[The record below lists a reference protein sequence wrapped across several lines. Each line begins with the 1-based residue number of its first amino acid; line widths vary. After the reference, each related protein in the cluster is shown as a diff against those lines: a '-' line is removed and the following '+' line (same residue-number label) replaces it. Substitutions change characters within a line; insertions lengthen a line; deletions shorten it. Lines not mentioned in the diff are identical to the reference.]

1 MPYGQV
7 LVDTVKDSL
16 NNVLAPASAVLNAQ
30 VYVVSNKLNGKQ
42 YVGQTINPH
51 LPIGHGRILKSAYKL
66 HGKDNFT
73 YEPICKEINNRGSL
87 NAIERFWIG
96 IMDTITPNGY
106 NIDLGGSEGSVWTDE
121 RKKRISIARTGKK
134 LNRPL
139 GSKSGMAGKAYPEE
153 GKRKLSEALKGRV
166 SPNWGRT
173 ASEET
178 KAKMSASQKAKAD
191 SFEVYPNVGK
201 KASEETKAKMRASR
215 AKRIYT
221 DEDKQKISEAVTAWH
236 KQRKEQA

>member
-1 MPYGQV
+1 VQ
-7 LVDTVKDSL
+7 
-16 NNVLAPASAVLNAQ
+16 AQ
-30 VYVVSNKLNGKQ
+30 IYLVSNKLNGKQ

-73 YEPICKEINNRGSL
+73 YEPICKGIASRASL
-87 NAIERFWIG
+87 NAIERFWISVVG
-96 IMDTITPNGY
+96 TVVPNGY
-106 NIDLGGSEGSVWTDE
+106 NIDLGGSEGSTWTDE
-121 RKKRISIARTGKK
+121 RRQAVSIARTGKK

-139 GSKSGMAGKAYPEE
+139 GSKSGMKGKAYPEE

-166 SPNWGRT
+166 SPNIGRK

-178 KAKMSASQKAKAD
+178 KAKMTASQKAHWEKVG
-191 SFEVYPNVGK
+191 SPNKGR
-201 KASEETKAKMRASR
+201 KASEETKAKMRAAR

-221 DEDKQKISEAVTAWH
+221 DADKQKISEAVTAWH
-236 KQRKEQA
+236 KQRKEQ

>member
-1 MPYGQV
+1 VQ
-7 LVDTVKDSL
+7 
-16 NNVLAPASAVLNAQ
+16 AQ
-30 VYVVSNKLNGKQ
+30 IYLVSNKLNGKQ

-73 YEPICKEINNRGSL
+73 YEPICKGITNRASL
-87 NAIERFWIG
+87 NAIERFWISVAN
-96 IMDTITPNGY
+96 TVVPNGY
-106 NIDLGGSEGSVWTDE
+106 NIDLGGSEGSTWTDE
-121 RKKRISIARTGKK
+121 RRQAVSIARIGKK

-139 GSKSGMAGKAYPEE
+139 GSKSGMKGKAYPEE

-166 SPNWGRT
+166 GPNLGKQ

-178 KAKMSASQKAKAD
+178 KAKMSASQKAKAA
-191 SFEVYPNVGK
+191 SFAVHPNANK
-201 KASEETKAKMRASR
+201 KASEETKAKMRAAR

-221 DEDKQKISEAVTAWH
+221 DADKQKISEAVTAWH
-236 KQRKEQA
+236 KQRKEQ